1 MVGIVLKIGW
11 EYAETFDVVVIVV
24 VVVGFLV
31 GGVLVVLLMIIGKMV
46 DDDVFEVKGVVIN
59 ENFEVVFLMLLMKLE
74 EGVFLL
80 KPPPGK

>member
-1 MVGIVLKIGW
+1 M
-11 EYAETFDVVVIVV
+11 VVIVV

-46 DDDVFEVKGVVIN
+46 DDDGFEVSGVVIN
-59 ENFEVVFLMLLMKLE
+59 ENFDVVFLILLMKLA
-74 EGVFLL
+74 EGVLL

>member
-46 DDDVFEVKGVVIN
+46 DDDVFEVTGVVIN
-59 ENFEVVFLMLLMKLE
+59 ENFEVVFLTLLMKFE